1 MGTNRPS
8 SGLPTVSPVL
18 AWVGLAIA
26 GAAAG
31 SEPPLHHVTPICEWE
46 WADARTM
53 ELFWTPLAPDA
64 PAGRAAAF
72 AVCDPAT
79 AEEAFRQD
87 RELSEGLRVTSYL
100 AVDRIGTG
108 LPVGVALA
116 QLRFRDLEKGELAA
130 LDSTLLGKL
139 RVAMERVDAAAK
151 QGDAE
156 RAKLQDLVNARLEDR
171 KPSWLK
177 AYDFFTNQ
185 AIEREM
191 RMRPAEL
198 PEELGLPREVLEDYA
213 FSAPWIEPAATIG
226 AELLAGLTPRE
237 RASLGRAVV
246 SALAGRYWV
255 SMGERRHIR
264 TAAELGLEVAE
275 LSSVELEVPALCT
288 LGRSAGVAEAE
299 SPCELTG
306 VAADAYWS
314 APDRSV
320 PSADLKKAACD
331 RPLKNRGVERKVDA
345 MVERFGAVWPVGEL
359 MRLIGVS
366 ERIEPFGSR
375 LIAAG
380 LEPEVYELLQEI
392 ENDGRLWAQ
401 TYAEVN
407 TRAVAIVEAALSERP
422 QQWLLDGWARSQLD
436 RALRGRAA
444 EVAEALEIDESVVRV
459 AASSPMA
466 GRVCEAAA
474 LFERLDPDQRRALA
488 SAIFEL
494 GREAREPAA
503 P

>member
-1 MGTNRPS
+1 
-8 SGLPTVSPVL
+8 
-18 AWVGLAIA
+18 
-26 GAAAG
+26 
-31 SEPPLHHVTPICEWE
+31 
-46 WADARTM
+46 M

-116 QLRFRDLEKGELAA
+116 QLRFTDLEKGELAA
-130 LDSTLLGKL
+130 LDPALLGKL
-139 RVAMERVDAAAK
+139 CEAMQRVLAAARR
-151 QGDAE
+151 GDAE
-156 RAKLQDLVNARLEDR
+156 RAKLQELVNTRLEELN
-171 KPSWLK
+171 PWWLIP
-177 AYDFFTNQ
+177 AYLYTNQ

-191 RMRPAEL
+191 RMRPAEFA
-198 PEELGLPREVLEDYA
+198 EELGLPREVLVEYA
-213 FSAPWIEPAATIG
+213 FSAPWIDPAARHG
-226 AELLAGLTPRE
+226 ADLLSGLSAEE
-237 RASLGRAVV
+237 RGRLASAVV
-246 SALAGRYWV
+246 SALAGRAWW
-255 SMGERRHIR
+255 SWTERRHLR
-264 TAAELGLEVAE
+264 TAAELGLEIGE
-275 LSSVELEVPALCT
+275 LPSIELELPALCVA
-288 LGRSAGVAEAE
+288 GSSAGVAEAE

-306 VAADAYWS
+306 AAADAYWS
-314 APDRSV
+314 VPDRSV
-320 PSADLKKAACD
+320 PSADLKTAACD
-331 RPLKNRGVERKVDA
+331 RPLKERGVAHQVDA

-359 MRLIGVS
+359 MRLVGIS

-380 LEPEVYELLQEI
+380 LEPGVYELLQEI
-392 ENDGRLWAQ
+392 ENDDRVWAQ
-401 TYAEVN
+401 TYGELKV
-407 TRAVAIVEAALSERP
+407 RAVAVVEAALSERP
-422 QQWLLDGWARSQLD
+422 QQWLLDGWRRSQLD

-474 LFERLDPDQRRALA
+474 VFERLDPDQRRALA
-488 SAIFEL
+488 GAVAVLQRETREL
-494 GREAREPAA
+494 SGP
-503 P
+503 